1 MIQLESSNCCPF
13 LSTAG
18 YQLNQQ
24 ADPNSSAVRTVVT
37 EGMHIQSQDQPVQ
50 VVKWPTCCSCTGS
63 LWGQTLQWHRMTAR
77 QTPGF
82 HHAALTFPRLCL
94 LIQRVFTLLRPYM
107 KVRIGILHGAEG
119 VIGFGLV
126 TPTQLRATAAMPGQ
140 GAYEITTLHAL
151 SVMPQTWRLLL
162 FHSTL
167 LACAFHAAVCSPIF
181 PPFF

>member
-1 MIQLESSNCCPF
+1 
-13 LSTAG
+13 
-18 YQLNQQ
+18 
-24 ADPNSSAVRTVVT
+24 
-37 EGMHIQSQDQPVQ
+37 
-50 VVKWPTCCSCTGS
+50 
-63 LWGQTLQWHRMTAR
+63 
-77 QTPGF
+77 
-82 HHAALTFPRLCL
+82 
-94 LIQRVFTLLRPYM
+94 M
-107 KVRIGILHGAEG
+107 KVRIGILRGAEG

-167 LACAFHAAVCSPIF
+167 LACAFHAAVCSPLF